1 MLAVLSP
8 AKSLDE
14 SPPPLDVPVTQPVLM
29 KDAQSLMRT
38 SRGLSQK
45 KLQELMS
52 ISPDLAKLNYHR
64 FRSFDLPMTKDNAL
78 PSSMMFAGDVYRGL
92 DARSLGRD
100 DLEWAQDRV
109 AILSGLYGIL
119 RPLDLVQPYRLEMG
133 TRLKTRRGA
142 SLYQFWG
149 DKIAERVDALVAGH
163 EDPTLVNLA
172 SNEYFKSIS
181 KKKLKAPVVACRFED
196 WRDSARE
203 PRVVSFLA
211 KYARGAMA
219 RFVIEH
225 RVDRVEGLKDFATD
239 GYAFVPDRSSDDELV
254 FGRVFT
260 PAT

>member
-14 SPPPLDVPVTQPVLM
+14 SPPPFEVPATQPALM
-29 KDAQSLMRT
+29 KDAESLMRT
-38 SRGLSQK
+38 SRGLTQK
-45 KLQELMS
+45 KLMELMN

-64 FRSFDLPMTKDNAL
+64 FRSFELPMTKDNAI

-92 DARSLGRD
+92 DARSLRRA
-100 DLEWAQDRV
+100 DLEWAQDHV

-133 TRLKTRRGA
+133 TSLKTRRGT

-149 DKIAERVDALVAGH
+149 DKIAERVDAMVEDH

-172 SNEYFKSIS
+172 SNEYFKSIP
-181 KKKLKAPVVACRFED
+181 KKALKAPVVTCRFED
-196 WRDSARE
+196 WKDAKKK

-219 RFVIEH
+219 RFLIEQ
-225 RVDRVEGLKDFATD
+225 RVDRVEGLKDFDVD
-239 GYAFVPDRSSDDELV
+239 GYAYVPDRSTDDQLV

-260 PAT
+260 PAS